1 MEIERSFFRDKA
13 LSEQLVFVDG
23 ISGSGKSMIAP
34 LLSSLK
40 SSELWMIDHIF
51 EFSLIMHS
59 LGHISCDATK
69 TLINTYADLN
79 CYNLMIGRNVNY
91 RATDDSS
98 VQKNKLKSLY
108 DKRRDDPDGPIIEKI
123 IRNTKPINIFMTHYI
138 FYESKPL
145 FEALGDRLKIF
156 IIPVRHP
163 YFLVEHWFNQDW
175 DQRMPND
182 IRDSS
187 LQYRY
192 KEKEYIWHVKGWEEI
207 YDSLSKSERAI
218 ETIYRLSINQ
228 EKIEKN
234 FTADEIKRMMI
245 IPFEQFAVNPVNFF
259 EKISHILKTKETK
272 ETKEVMKINNV
283 PRNFEKNF
291 IDQQK
296 EKLEY
301 IFSKEDISSEF
312 QKKLHLMAE
321 EYESKYLKE
330 VL

>member
-1 MEIERSFFRDKA
+1 MEIDRNFFRDKT

-40 SSELWMIDHIF
+40 SSELWLIDHIF

-59 LGHISCDATK
+59 LGHISGDATK
-69 TLINTYADLN
+69 TLIKTYADLN

-91 RATDDSS
+91 RPTDDSS
-98 VQKNKLKSLY
+98 VQKNQLERLY
-108 DKRRDDPDGPIIEKI
+108 DKRRGEEDGPIIEKI

-163 YFLVEHWFNQDW
+163 YFLVEHWLNQDW

-182 IRDSS
+182 IRDPS
-187 LQYRY
+187 LQFRY

-207 YDSLSKSERAI
+207 YDNLSKCERAI
-218 ETIYRLSINQ
+218 ETIERLSIDQ
-228 EKIEKN
+228 KKIEKN
-234 FTADEIKRMMI
+234 FTNDEIKRIMV
-245 IPFEQFAVNPVNFF
+245 IPFEQFAVNPDIFF
-259 EKISHILKTKETK
+259 EKISYILKTKQTK
-272 ETKEVMKINNV
+272 ETKEVMKTNNV
-283 PRNFEKNF
+283 PRIFEKDF
-291 IDQQK
+291 INQQK

-301 IFSKEDISSEF
+301 IFSKEDISSQY
-312 QKKLHLMAE
+312 QKKLHQMAE
-321 EYESKYLKE
+321 DYESKYLE
-330 VL
+330 GVL